1 MASSWGG
8 TAIPAPTGYE
18 RQALHVGA
26 QFTVADGNM
35 VTDTI
40 ASKNLVNLEFANI
53 TDAERTTLVG
63 KFTTFA
69 STALIIESETS
80 ENVIPIAG
88 SLRVS
93 RLPGGTRAYTVS
105 GQVRTV

>member
-1 MASSWGG
+1 MASTWGG
-8 TAIPAPTGYE
+8 TAIPAPTRYD
-18 RQALHVGA
+18 RQTQHVGA
-26 QFTVADGNM
+26 QFIVADGSM

-40 ASKNLVNLEFANI
+40 TSKTVVDLEFANI

-63 KFTTFA
+63 KFTAFSSA
-69 STALIIESETS
+69 ALAIESETS
-80 ENVIPIAG
+80 ENVIPVAG

-93 RLPGGTRAYTVS
+93 RLQGGTRAYIVS